1 MASRRDA
8 IPAWETGC
16 AAHDWGSIAAD
27 VDDPPHCVSEC
38 RERFLRAMLPKDE
51 TFGRLCEVFEDR
63 DHMDKEKPFHS
74 LYCCDSQLCGVDNL
88 GEIGKDPNVNWFINV
103 CQDIGYHSITD
114 PGPPD
119 STYTCSHDAVY
130 GGGSLCQSE
139 SPEVAIDNASS
150 SPVSSESITQTP
162 TVSIG
167 NASSNGNTAVGTPT
181 PTSNAVPSSM
191 PDQTYSRITDPS
203 LSTSVD
209 PSNTEGEV
217 QGERG
222 LSTSV
227 KITIGLTTVIAIAVI
242 VALVICLLRRRS
254 RKGDIHRKIKH
265 PSSPA
270 PAGSPT
276 PLVSPVISNS
286 EVDGIQ
292 LATSHTDVNGV
303 QLTPPAR
310 LRERR
315 LLPTAMHQ
323 RLPLRGEPVGQ
334 PGFPMS
340 PLYSPTAG
348 KLTPRHER
356 TPKIRHGDNM
366 VTVPRIVMTA
376 SHGGYMGQDD
386 CPSPLGSQSSTSSA
400 FHSRSTVG
408 YRNSSPTRLPRSHF
422 NISEL
427 VSPGPPPNRALP
439 FTPPNGSS
447 SLTSTTSRPNDAN
460 ITSGLSH
467 QHPAQVQGLSP
478 DSRELCDLTE
488 EYSRESHNSWGSWGG
503 GCSSAS
509 ISPLRKGKITRSP
522 VMGEAE
528 LERLGGKY

>member
-1 MASRRDA
+1 MASQRDA

-16 AAHDWGSIAAD
+16 AAHDWGFIAAD

-51 TFGRLCEVFEDR
+51 TFGQLCEVFEDR
-63 DHMDKEKPFHS
+63 DRMDKEMPFRS

-139 SPEVAIDNASS
+139 SPEVVIDNASS
-150 SPVSSESITQTP
+150 SPSPPSVSSESVTKTP
-162 TVSIG
+162 IWSLGDATSRD
-167 NASSNGNTAVGTPT
+167 NTIIGTPA
-181 PTSNAVPSSM
+181 PTFNLVPSSM

-203 LSTSVD
+203 LGASMD
-209 PSNTEGEV
+209 PSDAEGEA
-217 QGERG
+217 QDERG
-222 LSTSV
+222 LSTGV
-227 KITIGLTTVIAIAVI
+227 KVTIGLTTIIAIAII
-242 VALVICLLRRRS
+242 VALAICLLRRRS
-254 RKGDIHRKIKH
+254 RKGDIRSKIKH
-265 PSSPA
+265 PNSPA

-276 PLVSPVISNS
+276 PLVSPVISS
-286 EVDGIQ
+286 FEADGIQ
-292 LATSHTDVNGV
+292 LATSHTGVNGV

-315 LLPTAMHQ
+315 LLPTALDQ
-323 RLPLRGEPVGQ
+323 RIPQRGKPVEQ

-340 PLYSPTAG
+340 PLYSPTTG

-356 TPKIRHGDNM
+356 TPKICHGDNV

-376 SHGGYMGQDD
+376 PNGGWMGQDD
-386 CPSPLGSQSSTSSA
+386 CPSPLGSQSSTSST
-400 FHSRSTVG
+400 HPSGPLVG
-408 YRNSSPTRLPRSHF
+408 YRNGSPTRLPRSHF

-427 VSPGPPPNRALP
+427 PKKHY
-439 FTPPNGSS
+439 FTSK
-447 SLTSTTSRPNDAN
+447 R
-460 ITSGLSH
+460 
-467 QHPAQVQGLSP
+467 
-478 DSRELCDLTE
+478 R
-488 EYSRESHNSWGSWGG
+488 
-503 GCSSAS
+503 
-509 ISPLRKGKITRSP
+509 
-522 VMGEAE
+522 
-528 LERLGGKY
+528 